1 MNGSVKV
8 MILSVTVGHHDFAGG
23 HILLGLSLAINKT
36 IRKTSASLKI
46 VSLLIAGGDILDVM
60 VVYFL
65 RFTE

>member
-1 MNGSVKV
+1 